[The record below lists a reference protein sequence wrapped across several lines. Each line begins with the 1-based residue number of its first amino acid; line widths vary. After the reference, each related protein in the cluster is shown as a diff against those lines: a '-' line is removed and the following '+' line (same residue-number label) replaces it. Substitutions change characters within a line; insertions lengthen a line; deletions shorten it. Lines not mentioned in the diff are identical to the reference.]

1 MAYMWHTYHYIS
13 IYIIKVLH
21 HFHIL
26 LVKLCVCICACIYA
40 RVHGMWACAYV
51 HIRVYVFVGGWR
63 GRRER
68 DAHRDTSREMLT
80 LDTNSDWVQNNR
92 IHEITNNRIH
102 EYSQV
107 SAWFTQKPNKDLRST
122 DYFSTGYYHIQ

>member
-1 MAYMWHTYHYIS
+1 MFWNGIYVTYISLYLYIHNKSPSRLSYSSSQIACMHMCVYMCTCAQYVSVCMCAYM
-13 IYIIKVLH
+13 
-21 HFHIL
+21 
-26 LVKLCVCICACIYA
+26 CVCVC
-40 RVHGMWACAYV
+40 RWME
-51 HIRVYVFVGGWR
+51 REK
-63 GRRER
+63 RER

-80 LDTNSDWVQNNR
+80 LVTNSDWAQ
-92 IHEITNNRIH
+92 NNRIH